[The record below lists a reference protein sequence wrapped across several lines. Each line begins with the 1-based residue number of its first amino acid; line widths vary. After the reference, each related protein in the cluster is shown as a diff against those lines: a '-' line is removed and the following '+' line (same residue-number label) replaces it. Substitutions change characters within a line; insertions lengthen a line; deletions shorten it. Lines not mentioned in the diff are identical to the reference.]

1 MTLAAKDTQAA
12 NFSHDAPNFDVSRVD
27 DLKHQLTQY
36 KQRVEQALQ
45 QQLNALQPNN
55 VDLLDAI
62 KHGLLNGGK
71 RMRPFLVY
79 ATGSLTGQHLNDLDA
94 PAAAIECIHS
104 YSLIHDDLPAMD
116 DDDLRRGQPTV
127 HKKYDEATAILAGD
141 SLISLAFN
149 ILAKHNYE
157 NTPAQN
163 VLKMIELLGHH
174 SGYPGMCGG
183 QALDLSNTNKKIP
196 LEGMEQMHQLK
207 TGALIKTAILMGSYC
222 APGFEPQH
230 RLHLIEFADNIG
242 LAFQVQD
249 DILDVI
255 GDTDTIGKPK
265 GSDEQANKST
275 YVSLLGLTLAQQK
288 AQDLY
293 QNSLKALAQLPF
305 DTKNLEA
312 FAWYVIHRNHWEQH
326 KIIYDDK

>member
-1 MTLAAKDTQAA
+1 MVTEEKAA
-12 NFSHDAPNFDVSRVD
+12 NFGQAAHDNAQNIDV
-27 DLKHQLTQY
+27 LKQQLTAY
-36 KQRVEQALQ
+36 KNRVEQTLEQ
-45 QQLNALQPNN
+45 QVNALETNSET
-55 VDLLDAI
+55 LFDAI

-79 ATGSLTGQHLNDLDA
+79 ATGSLTGQNLHDLDA

-116 DDDLRRGQPTV
+116 DDDLRRGLPTV
-127 HKKYDEATAILAGD
+127 HKKFDEATAILAGD
-141 SLISLAFN
+141 SLISLAFT
-149 ILAKHNYE
+149 ILAKHQYE
-157 NTPAQN
+157 ATPIAN

-174 SGYPGMCGG
+174 SGYAGMCGG

-196 LEGMEQMHQLK
+196 LEGMEQMHRLK
-207 TGALIKTAILMGSYC
+207 TGALIKTAVLMGSYC
-222 APGFEPQH
+222 SKGFEVQH
-230 RLHLIEFADNIG
+230 RQHLIEFADNIG
-242 LAFQVQD
+242 LAFQVHD

-275 YVSLLGLTLAQQK
+275 YVSLLGLELAKQK

-293 QNSLKALAQLPF
+293 QNSLTALEQLPF
-305 DTKNLEA
+305 DTQSLEA
-312 FAWYVIHRNHWEQH
+312 FAWYVIHRNH
-326 KIIYDDK
+326 

>member
-1 MTLAAKDTQAA
+1 MTHAA
-12 NFSHDAPNFDVSRVD
+12 NFSHNTQNVD
-27 DLKHQLTQY
+27 DLKSHLNQY
-36 KQRVEQALQ
+36 KQRVEQVLLQ
-45 QQLNALQPNN
+45 QLTELQPNN
-55 VDLLDAI
+55 VELLDAI

-79 ATGSLTGQHLNDLDA
+79 ATGSLTSKNLNDLDA

-116 DDDLRRGQPTV
+116 DDDLRRGLPTV

-141 SLISLAFN
+141 SLISLAFT
-149 ILAKHNYE
+149 ILAKHQYQT
-157 NTPAQN
+157 TPVQN
-163 VLKMIELLGHH
+163 VLKMIEMLGHQ
-174 SGYPGMCGG
+174 SGYAGMCGG
-183 QALDLSNTNKKIP
+183 QALDLSSTNKNIP
-196 LEGMEQMHQLK
+196 LEGMEQMHRLK

-230 RLHLIEFADNIG
+230 RQHLIEFADNIG
-242 LAFQVQD
+242 LAFQVHD

-275 YVSLLGLTLAQQK
+275 YVSLLGLALAQQK

-305 DTKNLEA
+305 DTQKLEA
-312 FAWYVIHRNHWEQH
+312 FAWYVIHRNH
-326 KIIYDDK
+326 